1 MKKWYQWFYLS
12 LAFFACGIVN
22 YFSGRSIL
30 AAVLQVSVTFILG
43 FLQFLCD
50 QKGDT
55 GKKVFKYICIAVS
68 ALLAIWILYML
79 ISLLV

>member
-1 MKKWYQWFYLS
+1 MKKCYQWFYLS
-12 LAFFACGIVN
+12 LVFCACGIVN
-22 YFSGRSIL
+22 YFAGRRIF
-30 AAVLQVSVTFILG
+30 AAVMQVSITFILG